1 MSTAL
6 TSHAFHGDSL
16 RTVVDDDATI
26 WLVAADVARFL
37 GYRMASDM
45 LRTLDPDE
53 RGTRLVRTPG
63 GEQPMAVLTEP
74 GFYQASAQRQTGRIT
89 DPAAAQR
96 VRAFQRWV
104 THDVLPSIRRTG
116 SYTTA
121 ANTPEQR
128 IALAVIEA
136 QALLAEKDAR
146 IAVLEPPAAAW
157 TALADSAGDYSMR
170 DTAQILSRDPG
181 IEVGQN
187 RLAKLLRQIGWIDS
201 RGIPYQHHVDVGR
214 LRSKPQT
221 RVSHRTGERVA
232 CDPQVRITLKG
243 IEALHKTLH
252 GAAPVQVEPAPLAVA
267 S

>member
-1 MSTAL
+1 MSTDL
-6 TSHAFHGDSL
+6 IQHAFHGHAVRVITDQHHEPWFVLSDVCRVLDIANPSNVAARVDPDAL
-16 RTVVDDDATI
+16 RTVEVIDSMGRTQS
-26 WLVAADVARFL
+26 AR
-37 GYRMASDM
+37 
-45 LRTLDPDE
+45 
-53 RGTRLVRTPG
+53 
-63 GEQPMAVLTEP
+63 AVNEP
-74 GFYQASAQRQTGRIT
+74 GLYEVIFLSRKPEARE
-89 DPAAAQR
+89 
-96 VRAFQRWV
+96 FKRWV
-104 THDVLPSIRRTG
+104 TTEVLPSIRRTG
-116 SYTTA
+116 SYATA

-252 GAAPVQVEPAPLAVA
+252 GTAPVQVEPAPLAVA